1 MVELDIEHNIHHFR
15 CSTQQCK
22 IELWSRTDTDDN
34 SIKIAIVQFTDCFSV
49 CSKFWQWVRNT
60 SYRFQTTEIL
70 GLTLDVPGWLSP
82 ALVGKLLILHSW
94 QGHRYLCSASFHAPI
109 AAAWAMQEASPHR
122 MPLQQHLAHYCKNK
136 WTWVSFIVNMQH
148 CTKMNRWAGRSCHL
162 PWTKPVVT
170 KPIGNRNASRA
181 ASSLG
186 NWRLP
191 MLGSNQEK

>member
-1 MVELDIEHNIHHFR
+1 MVALDIKHNIHHFR
-15 CSTQQCK
+15 YTQQCE
-22 IELWSRTDTDDN
+22 IELWSHKHWHKDDN
-34 SIKIAIVQFTDCFSV
+34 SIKIAIVQFTDCFSLQQILAV
-49 CSKFWQWVRNT
+49 GEKT

-70 GLTLDVPGWLSP
+70 GLTLDVPGWLLP

-109 AAAWAMQEASPHR
+109 AVVSALQEASPHR
-122 MPLQQHLAHYCKNK
+122 MQLQQHLAYYCKNK

-162 PWTKPVVT
+162 PWTKQVVT
-170 KPIGNRNASRA
+170 KPIGHRNASRA

-186 NWRLP
+186 NWR
-191 MLGSNQEK
+191 

>member
-1 MVELDIEHNIHHFR
+1 MVALDIKHNIHHFR
-15 CSTQQCK
+15 YTQQCK
-22 IELWSRTDTDDN
+22 IELWSHKHWHKDDN

-109 AAAWAMQEASPHR
+109 AVVSALQEASPHR
-122 MPLQQHLAHYCKNK
+122 MPLQQHLAHCCKNK
-136 WTWVSFIVNMQH
+136 WNWVSFGVNIQH
-148 CTKMNRWAGRSCHL
+148 CTRMNRWGR
-162 PWTKPVVT
+162 V
-170 KPIGNRNASRA
+170 I
-181 ASSLG
+181 
-186 NWRLP
+186 
-191 MLGSNQEK
+191 